1 MLTKIRKA
9 TKGEEGFTLIE
20 LMVVILIIGIL
31 MAIAI
36 PSFFAVRNR
45 AYKASA
51 VSVRTTAVKTMELY
65 GTDHDGEY
73 TGANATELV
82 ALEPAIEFADSGA
95 VEDVAV
101 ISGVGARSYTISV
114 TGRDAIAYT
123 AVKTDGGAVA
133 YTPAP

>member
-9 TKGEEGFTLIE
+9 MKGEEGFTLIE

-51 VSVRTTAVKTMELY
+51 ESVRTTAIKTMELY
-65 GTDHDGEY
+65 GTDHNGEY
-73 TGANATELV
+73 TGANAA
-82 ALEPAIEFADSGA
+82 ALRALRTGHHVCRCGPGGRCSGN
-95 VEDVAV
+95 
-101 ISGVGARSYTISV
+101 IRCWH
-114 TGRDAIAYT
+114 
-123 AVKTDGGAVA
+123 
-133 YTPAP
+133 